1 MNLTYKHEKIRSKK
15 LTSKYSI
22 HNIRTDIYFLDVIW
36 MVPSGFE
43 IEFFF
48 RIFSFRNVQFF
59 VRIKNNLDA
68 FFINIFIFKISK
80 LDFNSIMAESNFA
93 VAKHTHRY
101 TKCKNVHFRSC
112 DWISTILSFIPLSLS
127 LSLSFYVF
135 VSIIFFIRFFSQTDF
150 LWIHKHEHE
159 SNFEWK

>member
-1 MNLTYKHEKIRSKK
+1 MWFGWYHPDLK
-15 LTSKYSI
+15 L
-22 HNIRTDIYFLDVIW
+22 N
-36 MVPSGFE
+36 
-43 IEFFF
+43 FFF

-59 VRIKNNLDA
+59 VRIKNNLDS

-93 VAKHTHRY
+93 VAKHTH
-101 TKCKNVHFRSC
+101 TQIHKMQKCTFPFMWLNFYHIIFYP
-112 DWISTILSFIPLSLS
+112 SFSLPLSIFLCVR
-127 LSLSFYVF
+127 FNYF
-135 VSIIFFIRFFSQTDF
+135 FFIRFFSQTDF

>member
-68 FFINIFIFKISK
+68 FFINIFIFEISK

-93 VAKHTHRY
+93 VAKHTHTDTQNAKMY
-101 TKCKNVHFRSC
+101 ISVHVIEF
-112 DWISTILSFIPLSLS
+112 LPYYLLSLFLSPS
-127 LSLSFYVF
+127 LYLFMCSFQL
-135 VSIIFFIRFFSQTDF
+135 FFFYSFFFSNRLFMNSQTRTRIEF
-150 LWIHKHEHE
+150 
-159 SNFEWK
+159 